1 MRSGD
6 DRQVCHRLP
15 QRLTLVRRAII
26 GMYFPPIS
34 WPMTGIG
41 KRIGMVEEVFAQRLI
56 TREGDLSA
64 VEEKKHD
71 FMCLCVCT
79 IVQCWEGQT

>member
-1 MRSGD
+1 MTKMIMSRWTTPIIITLLETRAPRS
-6 DRQVCHRLP
+6 
-15 QRLTLVRRAII
+15 TK
-26 GMYFPPIS
+26 
-34 WPMTGIG
+34 PMQGCVHEGIG